1 MGQKKSRKNNEE
13 EHIGKLIKNN
23 PKVKDAYSLY
33 TWSCLDHKSK
43 ENIVKADNST
53 HNLAIRGK

>member
-33 TWSCLDHKSK
+33 T
-43 ENIVKADNST
+43 
-53 HNLAIRGK
+53 